1 VKAVIDGNWIKS
13 KRRVSF
19 AQSIEMLSLGYNED
33 EGEEEEK
40 KRSRT
45 RRNR

>member
-19 AQSIEMLSLGYNED
+19 ARSIEMLSLGYNED
-33 EGEEEEK
+33 EGGEEEGEEEIEDEK
-40 KRSRT
+40 K
-45 RRNR
+45 

>member
-1 VKAVIDGNWIKS
+1 VFDESWLKS

-19 AQSIEMLSLGYNED
+19 AQSIEVLSSGYNED
-33 EGEEEEK
+33 EGGEEEEE